1 MDKKIL
7 VTGAS
12 GFAGSH
18 LIDHLIDSNTQNI
31 SGTYYSDKGIENL
44 KKVKDKINLFKVDLT
59 DENQT
64 KDLIDKIKPDEI
76 YHLAA
81 FASAAGSF
89 SSPAKTVINNISSQ
103 LNLLESLKE
112 NNLTSTKVLIISSAE
127 VYGDVKTK
135 DLPINEDTKFNPTNP
150 YAVSKLTQDFLGRQY
165 FLADNLKIIVARPF
179 NHIGP
184 RQSPDFVASSFAK
197 KIVEIEK
204 GKREP
209 TFPVGN
215 LEAKRDFT
223 DVRDTVRAYVLLM
236 EKGKIGEAYNIGSG
250 VSYKISDIL
259 DKMLSLSN
267 IKVNI
272 ESDKTLFRP
281 IDNPDLVCDY
291 AKLKNLTGWEPKI
304 KIENTLKDTLDYWRD
319 ML

>member
-1 MDKKIL
+1 MNKKIL

-18 LIDHLIDSNTQNI
+18 LIDYLVNKNTENI
-31 SGTYYSDKGIENL
+31 FGTYYSEKSIENL
-44 KKVKDKINLFKVDLT
+44 EKVKDKVNLSKVDLT
-59 DENQT
+59 SEEQT
-64 KDLIDKIKPDEI
+64 NYLIEKIKPDEI

-89 SSPAKTVINNISSQ
+89 SSPAKTVLNNISSQ
-103 LNLLESLKE
+103 INLLEAVKKH
-112 NNLTSTKVLIISSAE
+112 NLTSTKILIISSAE
-127 VYGDVKTK
+127 VYGDVDPK
-135 DLPINEDTKFNPTNP
+135 DLPIDENTKFNPTNP

-184 RQSPDFVASSFAK
+184 RQAPDFVVSAFAK

-209 TFPVGN
+209 IFPVGN

-223 DVRDTVRAYVLLM
+223 DVRDMVRAYFLLM
-236 EKGKIGEAYNIGSG
+236 EKGKEGQAYNIGSG
-250 VSYKISDIL
+250 ASYKISDIL

-291 AKLKNLTGWEPKI
+291 NKLKNLAGWEPEI

-319 ML
+319 IL